1 MSETNTLVMTRTADT
16 WPSHRSKAKK
26 RHLTRKQ
33 TARAAQ
39 AERDKVR
46 GNK

>member
-1 MSETNTLVMTRTADT
+1 MSETNTLAMTRRDDT
-16 WPSHRSKAKK
+16 WPSHRVKAK
-26 RHLTRKQ
+26 RRRLQRK
-33 TARAAQ
+33 TIARQAQ